1 MRIVW
6 DESKRVANFAKH
18 GIDFADVATEF
29 DFRAAIVT
37 TARDG
42 RFKAIAGFRG
52 RIIVVIFRALGT
64 EALSLVSARPASR
77 RERSP
82 L

>member
-1 MRIVW
+1 MQIVW
-6 DESKRVANFAKH
+6 DETKRVANFAKH

-37 TARDG
+37 AARDG
-42 RFKAIAGFRG
+42 RFKAMGGFRG
-52 RIIVVIFRALGT
+52 RTIVVIFKALGIK
-64 EALSLVSARPASR
+64 ALSLVSARPASR
-77 RERSP
+77 QERRP